1 MGKPGIPAIRGPLL
15 FLHARTRPSTT
26 GTARPNS
33 GQIGC
38 RIIASLEAEPLV
50 RVFGELRRRNVFKV
64 SVAYAV
70 LSWLLVKLVDAL
82 SPVIGAGDRVIQIV
96 TLLLILGFPVIVLFA
111 WACELTP
118 EGVRPTSSV
127 EKSKSITAETGRK
140 LNVVLATLLVIA
152 AIVFAAEKY
161 I

>member
-1 MGKPGIPAIRGPLL
+1 M
-15 FLHARTRPSTT
+15 
-26 GTARPNS
+26 
-33 GQIGC
+33 
-38 RIIASLEAEPLV
+38 

-64 SVAYAV
+64 SVAYTI

-118 EGVRPTSSV
+118 EGFTPTSRV
-127 EKSKSITAETGRK
+127 DKSKSITAETGRK
-140 LNVVLATLLVIA
+140 LNFVLATLLVIA
-152 AIVFAAEKY
+152 AIVFAAENY
-161 I
+161 W